1 MTSDNQVMREG
12 VRRVLLL
19 TAALVCFLAVL
30 ASSEQGRGQ
39 THKGQAGGL
48 GRGGGG
54 GGQTFNVTTHHY
66 DTLRTGW
73 NNVETILTPADVNL
87 SHFGLIAT
95 ATLDEQVDAQ
105 PLVMLNQTI
114 TGQRGTHT
122 VVYVATE
129 NNTIYAIDGTNGGIL
144 LSRNLGSPVPASTSG
159 CTNNSNVIG
168 INSTPVIDTS
178 TGILYVIVYTLV
190 NSAPTFSLHALHLSN
205 LQDAITPVVVTAS
218 VTLSDG
224 TTKYT
229 FNPNVSRQRSALLLE
244 SGNVYAGFA
253 SFCDF
258 YTSTSRGWL
267 LGWNATTLA
276 PLPNAWLTD
285 RLANSPNN
293 FFLSSVWM
301 SGSGPASDGTGIFF
315 LTGNSD
321 PSGTT
326 LNVPGNLT
334 ESVISLSMDLTTLK
348 SYFTPDTY
356 PQLEKDDTDFGSGGI
371 LLLPPQASGPA
382 LATAMGKD
390 GNLYLLNRAALGG
403 YNTSTNAVLGTTS
416 AAPCWCAESYFTGSD
431 SINRV
436 VLSSGQHVQTFKVQ
450 TSPSPALVADSWS
463 QQITSGQD
471 GGFFTT
477 VSSNGSTNGVIWAV
491 GRPDGSNN
499 FAVYLDAFDA
509 NTGFPLV
516 QNMIA
521 GYWPNTGGNA
531 NLVPV
536 VTNGKV
542 YVASYKQLAIF
553 GITTK
558 KIALQPLAAPQAELP
573 LGVSQVTGTIKSAS
587 GPTMVLSTRFGT
599 EVTVNVTDAVQ
610 SQRVAASG
618 NALTVIGTFHADG
631 TLFAQSITRAKSSP
645 ALWPPDR

>member
-1 MTSDNQVMREG
+1 
-12 VRRVLLL
+12 
-19 TAALVCFLAVL
+19 
-30 ASSEQGRGQ
+30 
-39 THKGQAGGL
+39 
-48 GRGGGG
+48 
-54 GGQTFNVTTHHY
+54 
-66 DTLRTGW
+66 
-73 NNVETILTPADVNL
+73 
-87 SHFGLIAT
+87 
-95 ATLDEQVDAQ
+95 
-105 PLVMLNQTI
+105 
-114 TGQRGTHT
+114 
-122 VVYVATE
+122 
-129 NNTIYAIDGTNGGIL
+129 
-144 LSRNLGSPVPASTSG
+144 
-159 CTNNSNVIG
+159 
-168 INSTPVIDTS
+168 
-178 TGILYVIVYTLV
+178 
-190 NSAPTFSLHALHLSN
+190 
-205 LQDAITPVVVTAS
+205 
-218 VTLSDG
+218 
-224 TTKYT
+224 
-229 FNPNVSRQRSALLLE
+229 
-244 SGNVYAGFA
+244 
-253 SFCDF
+253 
-258 YTSTSRGWL
+258 
-267 LGWNATTLA
+267 
-276 PLPNAWLTD
+276 
-285 RLANSPNN
+285 
-293 FFLSSVWM
+293 
-301 SGSGPASDGTGIFF
+301 
-315 LTGNSD
+315 
-321 PSGTT
+321 
-326 LNVPGNLT
+326 
-334 ESVISLSMDLTTLK
+334 
-348 SYFTPDTY
+348 
-356 PQLEKDDTDFGSGGI
+356 
-371 LLLPPQASGPA
+371 
-382 LATAMGKD
+382 MGKD

-416 AAPCWCAESYFTGSD
+416 VGPCWCAESYFTGSD

-542 YVASYKQLAIF
+542 YVASYKQLAVF

-558 KIALQPLAAPQAELP
+558 KIALQPVAAPQAELP
-573 LGVSQVTGTIKSAS
+573 LGVSEVSGTIKSAS

-610 SQRVAASG
+610 SQQVAASG

-631 TLFAQSITRAKSSP
+631 TLFAQSIARAKSSP

>member
-1 MTSDNQVMREG
+1 MASDNQVMREG

-30 ASSEQGRGQ
+30 ASSEQGHGQ
-39 THKGQAGGL
+39 KGKGHGG
-48 GRGGGG
+48 GGGG

-73 NNVETILTPADVNL
+73 NNEETILTPANVG
-87 SHFGLIAT
+87 SPKFGLIAT

-105 PLVMLNQTI
+105 PLVMLNQNI
-114 TGQRGTHT
+114 TGQPGTHT
-122 VVYVATE
+122 VVYIATA

-144 LSRNLGSPVPASTSG
+144 LSRNLGSPVPNSVSG

-168 INSTPVIDTS
+168 ISSTPVIDTS
-178 TGILYVIVYTLV
+178 TGILYVIAYTLV

-205 LQDAITPVVVTAS
+205 LQDAITPIVVTAS
-218 VTLSDG
+218 VTLSNG
-224 TTKYT
+224 TTQYT

-258 YTSTSRGWL
+258 NPGTSRGWL
-267 LGWNATTLA
+267 LGWNATTLL
-276 PLPNAWLTD
+276 PLPNEWLTD
-285 RLANSPNN
+285 RSASSPSSY
-293 FFLSSVWM
+293 FLSSVWM

-321 PSGTT
+321 PSGNT

-334 ESVISLSMDLTTLK
+334 ESAVYLSMDLTTLK
-348 SYFTPDTY
+348 SYFTPDNY
-356 PQLEKDDTDFGSGGI
+356 PQLDSGDTDFGGGGI
-371 LLLPPQASGPA
+371 MLLPPQASGPA

-390 GNLYLLNRAALGG
+390 GGLYLLNRAALGG
-403 YNTSTNAVLGTTS
+403 YNTSTNAVLYAKGTGFN
-416 AAPCWCAESYFTGSD
+416 CWCAESYFTGSD

-436 VLSSGQHVQTFKVQ
+436 VASSGQQLQTFKVQ
-450 TSPSPALVADSWS
+450 TEPSPTLVADSWS

-477 VSSNGSTNGVIWAV
+477 VSSNGSTNGIIWAV

-509 NTGFPLV
+509 NSGFPLV

-521 GYWPNTGGNA
+521 GHWPNTPSNA

-536 VTNGKV
+536 VTNGQV

-558 KIALQPLAAPQAELP
+558 KIALQPIAAPQAALP
-573 LGVSQVTGTIKSAS
+573 RGVSQVTGTIKSAS
-587 GPTMVLSTRFGT
+587 GPTLVLSTRLGT
-599 EVTVNVTDAVQ
+599 EVTVNITDAVQ
-610 SQRVAASG
+610 SQRMAASG
-618 NALTVIGTFHADG
+618 NALTVIGSFHADG